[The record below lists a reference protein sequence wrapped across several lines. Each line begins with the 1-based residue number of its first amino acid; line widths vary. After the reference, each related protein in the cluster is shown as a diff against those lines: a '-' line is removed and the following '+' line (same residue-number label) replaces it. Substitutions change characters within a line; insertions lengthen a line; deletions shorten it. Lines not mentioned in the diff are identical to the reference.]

1 MRRTLM
7 AKMTPEELAARIDH
21 TLLKPDATKAEIERL
36 CQEGVENG
44 FAAVVVNS
52 TWVPYCA
59 ATLSDVKVEQDDEQE
74 RRSILDSLAPSVP
87 IGLCS
92 VVSFPLGADS
102 DTVKCFAA
110 EDAVR
115 KGATEIDVVANIG
128 MVKDGLWDDIEE
140 EIAGIRDGIDK
151 FAMGARPVLK
161 VIIEASLLTEDEIT
175 MVSQRV
181 VAGGADFVKT
191 DSGFVGEGAKPETVK
206 LISAAIGSTAKV
218 KASGGIRTLEQALV
232 LIDMGADRLGTSA
245 AMDILAEAKA
255 KA

>member
-1 MRRTLM
+1 M
-7 AKMTPEELAARIDH
+7 AKMTPEELAAHIDH
-21 TLLKPDATKAEIERL
+21 TLLKADATKAEIERL

-52 TWVPYCA
+52 AWVPYCT
-59 ATLSDVKVEQDDEQE
+59 ATLADVKTDEDEE
-74 RRSILDSLAPSVP
+74 RKSILDSLTPSVP
-87 IGLCS
+87 IGLCA

-102 DTVKCFAA
+102 DTTKCFAA

-128 MVKDGLWDDIEE
+128 MIKDGLWDDVEE
-140 EIAGIRDGIDK
+140 EVAGMRDGIDK

-161 VIIEASLLTEDEIT
+161 VIIEAPLLTEDEIT
-175 MVSQRV
+175 MVSKRV

-191 DSGFVGEGAKPETVK
+191 NSGFVGDGARPEDVK
-206 LISAAIGSTAKV
+206 LIRDAIGDTAKI
-218 KASGGIRTLEQALV
+218 KASAGIRTLEQALA
-232 LIDMGADRLGTSA
+232 LMDAGADRLGTSA

-255 KA
+255 QG

>member
-1 MRRTLM
+1 M

-21 TLLKPDATKAEIERL
+21 TLLRPDATKAEIERV
-36 CQEGVENG
+36 CQEGVEKG

-52 TWVPYCA
+52 AWIPYCA
-59 ATLSDVKVEQDDEQE
+59 ATLADVKVDEGDEEE
-74 RRSILDSLAPSVP
+74 RKSILDSLAPSVP
-87 IGLCS
+87 IGLCA
-92 VVSFPLGADS
+92 VVSFPLGGDS

-140 EIAGIRDGIDK
+140 EVAAMREGIDK

-161 VIIEASLLTEDEIT
+161 VIIEASLLTDDEIT
-175 MVSQRV
+175 MVSKRV

-191 DSGFVGEGAKPETVK
+191 DSGFVGEGARPETVK
-206 LISAAIGSTAKV
+206 LIREAIGETAKI
-218 KASGGIRTLEQALV
+218 KASAGIRTLEQALA
-232 LIDMGADRLGTSA
+232 LIDAGADRLGTSA
-245 AMDILAEAKA
+245 AMDIVAEVKAEA
-255 KA
+255 